1 MHAIGTLISD
11 RHVVTAAEIFNEIE
25 YEDSSRQAEDW
36 EALPGAHLIDDLDN
50 FQSADWT
57 DITSIELHPK
67 YWETYW
73 AGNINNE

>member
-11 RHVVTAAEIFNEIE
+11 RHVVTAAEIFNENE
-25 YEDSSRQAEDW
+25 YDGSSKFAEDW

-50 FQSADWT
+50 FQSPNWT

-67 YWETYW
+67 YWETYY